1 MKYTEIKSFEDAC
14 KATGNDPKALPDF
27 SMIPEKHRKALLSHF
42 MLLIIVMAIN
52 EGWEPDWNDD
62 YQRKFYPWLEV
73 EASEEHKGGSG
84 LSLDGVGFWNAFT
97 HVGSRL
103 CYESRKKAEYAFD
116 TFKDLYE
123 SYFLIK

>member
-62 YQRKFYPWLEV
+62 DQRKWTPWLEV
-73 EASEEHKGGSG
+73 EASEDHKGGSG
-84 LSLDGVGFWNAFT
+84 LSLYVVDRWDTDAT
-97 HVGSRL
+97 VGSRL
-103 CYESRKKAEYAFD
+103 CYESREKAEYAFE

-123 SYFLIK
+123 DYFLIK